1 MTATGEVHDGALPDE
16 AYAAALT
23 TLPGCGPARLAAAAT
38 VTSRT
43 SSSFADVWAA
53 IVADRSAVVG
63 DARLAAVWTMAARR
77 ADVAALWG
85 DLGAHDVRVLVRGRG
100 AYPAALVDD
109 PEPPIVLFTTGS
121 VGAVDAIDGASS
133 RVAIVGTRRC
143 TGYGA
148 DVARALGRGLTA
160 AGVAIVSGLA
170 AGIDA
175 AAHEG
180 ALAAHLAA
188 GAERHG
194 SGSGSGSRLAPPIG
208 VVGSGLDVVYP
219 RRNRRL
225 WRDVAAAGVL
235 LSEAPLGAPPEPWRF
250 PLRNRIIAALADV
263 VVVVESHER
272 GGSMHTVQAAVD
284 RDVPV
289 MAVPG
294 SVRSPSSVGTNRLIS
309 DGVPPVLDVDDV
321 LVALSLRSR
330 PGASLP
336 SRAGASHLQEHP
348 HAHPRP
354 QLDPVA
360 AAVLDALDWEP
371 TTTEDVLRRT
381 SITLG
386 PVAAAL
392 NRLEMAGLARS
403 RSGTWE
409 RTGNHE

>member
-1 MTATGEVHDGALPDE
+1 M
-16 AYAAALT
+16 
-23 TLPGCGPARLAAAAT
+23 
-38 VTSRT
+38 
-43 SSSFADVWAA
+43 
-53 IVADRSAVVG
+53 
-63 DARLAAVWTMAARR
+63 
-77 ADVAALWG
+77 
-85 DLGAHDVRVLVRGRG
+85 
-100 AYPAALVDD
+100 
-109 PEPPIVLFTTGS
+109 
-121 VGAVDAIDGASS
+121 
-133 RVAIVGTRRC
+133 
-143 TGYGA
+143 
-148 DVARALGRGLTA
+148 LGRGLAA
-160 AGVAIVSGLA
+160 AGVAVVSGLA

-180 ALAAHLAA
+180 ALAAHAAAVAA
-188 GAERHG
+188 GPGRAA
-194 SGSGSGSRLAPPIG
+194 APIA

-225 WRDVAAAGVL
+225 WGDVARTGVL
-235 LSEAPLGAPPEPWRF
+235 LSEAPLGAAPEPWRF
-250 PLRNRIIAALADV
+250 PLRNRIIAGLADV
-263 VVVVESHER
+263 VVVVESHAH
-272 GGSMHTVQAAVD
+272 GGSMHTVQAAAD

-294 SVRSPSSVGTNRLIS
+294 SVRSPSSAGTNRLIS

-330 PGASLP
+330 PGAARP
-336 SRAGASHLQEHP
+336 ASPGTSDLDDHP

>member
-1 MTATGEVHDGALPDE
+1 MSAPDDHRDELPDE
-16 AYAAALT
+16 AYAAALA
-23 TLPGCGPARLAAAAT
+23 TLPGCGPARLAMIA
-38 VTSRT
+38 SR
-43 SSSFADVWAA
+43 SASFAHAWGA
-53 IVADRSAVVG
+53 IVTGKRAGAND
-63 DARLAAVWTMAARR
+63 DARLAAVWTSAARR
-77 ADVAALWG
+77 TDVAALWR
-85 DLGAHDVRVLVRGRG
+85 DLAAHDVRVLVRGG
-100 AYPAALVDD
+100 HAYPGALVDD
-109 PEPPIVLFTTGS
+109 PEPPTVLFTTGS
-121 VGAVDAIDGASS
+121 VAAADAIDGAQA

-148 DVARALGRGLTA
+148 DVARALGRDLTA

-180 ALAAHLAA
+180 ALAALAA
-188 GAERHG
+188 HVAAGRG
-194 SGSGSGSRLAPPIG
+194 TTSGSAPPIG

-235 LSEAPLGAPPEPWRF
+235 LGEAPLGAAPEPWRF
-250 PLRNRIIAALADV
+250 PLRNRIIAGLADV
-263 VVVVESHER
+263 VVVVESHAR
-272 GGSMHTVQAAVD
+272 GGSMHTVQAAID
-284 RDVPV
+284 RDVAV

-294 SVRSPSSVGTNRLIS
+294 SVRSPSSAGTNRLIS
-309 DGVPPVLDVDDV
+309 DGIPPVIDVDDV
-321 LVALSLRSR
+321 LVALSLLSR
-330 PGASLP
+330 PGGSVQSEP
-336 SRAGASHLQEHP
+336 GVSRLQDHP

-360 AAVLDALDWEP
+360 AAVFDALDWEP